1 MTLQTT
7 ESDKPMTDLEKTTE
21 KWEVQLR
28 KGTLELVVLAA
39 LQHGSLYGLELLR
52 ALQRFPS
59 AAITEGTLYPLLDRL
74 KREGLLEAEWVQQD
88 DSRPRKYY
96 RLSPAGQ
103 QRLIELTRVWRQS
116 AADIEQLLTQR
127 LLASTGPSQLT
138 AQSAD
143 AAAMPAASTQ
153 ADLTGAVLA
162 QPASAEAAA
171 ASATS
176 STHDSQGEHHA
187 SA

>member
-1 MTLQTT
+1 
-7 ESDKPMTDLEKTTE
+7 MTDLEKTTE

-74 KREGLLEAEWVQQD
+74 KREGLLEAEWVQED

-116 AADIEQLLTQR
+116 AADIEQLLSQP
-127 LLASTGPSQLT
+127 LLASKGPPPPADQT
-138 AQSAD
+138 AGD
-143 AAAMPAASTQ
+143 AAP
-153 ADLTGAVLA
+153 LTDSAQAVLTQTSVTEA
-162 QPASAEAAA
+162 VSAEAAA

-176 STHDSQGEHHA
+176 STNDAQGEHHA
-187 SA
+187 GA

>member
-7 ESDKPMTDLEKTTE
+7 ESDKPMTELEKTTE

-74 KREGLLEAEWVQQD
+74 KREGLLEAEWVQED

-116 AADIEQLLTQR
+116 AADIEQLLSQP
-127 LLASTGPSQLT
+127 LLASKGPPPP
-138 AQSAD
+138 AD
-143 AAAMPAASTQ
+143 PLAASTQ
-153 ADLTGAVLA
+153 AVLTQTAVTEA
-162 QPASAEAAA
+162 VSAEAVA

-176 STHDSQGEHHA
+176 STNDAQGEHHA
-187 SA
+187 GA